1 MALPVVPHPAGGRAY
16 GRLLQ
21 VLRVACSRR
30 SQQSGTVRPLTCY
43 NTFNHHPPE
52 PMTTL
57 SFNVAASL
65 LNRARNGNEMLQILD
80 RLVRDEEDANI
91 ADFLNHA
98 ATLQEIQF

>member
-1 MALPVVPHPAGGRAY
+1 
-16 GRLLQ
+16 
-21 VLRVACSRR
+21 
-30 SQQSGTVRPLTCY
+30 
-43 NTFNHHPPE
+43 
-52 PMTTL
+52 MTTL

-65 LNRARNGNEMLQILD
+65 LNRAANGNEMLQILD